1 LNMWKR
7 RRFKPKQVFQSKKI
21 ILLAIFILILIF
33 VVSFIRAKLFI
44 INKVDIESAQAGCA
58 DEEEFRKSSNLLG
71 QSFFLLNPKDAENSL
86 KSKYFC
92 VKSTRVNKKFPDT
105 VKLQIAGRTP
115 FAKILI
121 LKDKEASPAAQNPE
135 GFFIV
140 DEEGVVFAKDDI
152 GGIPNIYLYDPGVA
166 LGKRLNGIYS
176 NLLVILGKVK
186 TFGINVREGWITD
199 SSFVIK
205 EGDGTPRIIFALE
218 DEIDIQI
225 ASLQLILDKA
235 KIDSSKLEFIDLRFD
250 KPIIRF
256 VEKSPK

>member
-1 LNMWKR
+1 MWKR

-33 VVSFIRAKLFI
+33 VVSFIRAKIFI
-44 INKVDIESAQAGCA
+44 I
-58 DEEEFRKSSNLLG
+58 
-71 QSFFLLNPKDAENSL
+71 
-86 KSKYFC
+86 
-92 VKSTRVNKKFPDT
+92 
-105 VKLQIAGRTP
+105 
-115 FAKILI
+115 
-121 LKDKEASPAAQNPE
+121 KDKEASPAAQNPE